1 MTGYKGRHA
10 VVLGLGLTG
19 FSLARHLAAHG
30 AAVRVADTR
39 ATPPFAANLAA
50 ALPGIKVAA
59 GPFTAHTLAG
69 ADLIAISPGIAKD
82 QPAIAA
88 AVAGGAE
95 LVGDIELFARAL
107 PPEQKVLAV
116 TGSNGKS
123 TVTALTGALCRASG
137 LATVVAGNIG
147 DAVLDTLPAGNGWND
162 PHARSAG
169 CPPSGHWPDVYVLEL
184 SSFQLETTSTLV
196 PTAATVLN
204 ITDNHLDRYAG
215 MDEYAAAKARIF
227 HGGGIQ
233 VLNRD
238 DPRSLALGIPGRVV
252 QTFGGGVPESEE
264 AWGLVQRG
272 VTRDGQTETWLARGG
287 ALLVPASD
295 LKLVGRHNA
304 LNALAALALASAVAK
319 IDHTLLAALARF
331 EGLPHRMQK
340 VAEAGGV
347 LFVDD
352 SKGTTVAAT
361 RAALAGLSRPVV
373 LIAGGDGKGQDFGPL
388 AAAVEERCRAVLLIG
403 RDAPIIERALAGTAV
418 VIECAGTL
426 DAAVARAVRMAKPG
440 DAVVLSPACASLDQF
455 ANYVER
461 GERYRR
467 CVLAQLA
474 EDAHA

>member
-1 MTGYKGRHA
+1 MTDYIGRHA

-59 GPFTAHTLAG
+59 GPFTTHTFAG

-123 TVTALTGALCRASG
+123 TVTALAGALCRASG

-147 DAVLDTLPAGNGWND
+147 DAVLDTLPAGNDWND

-169 CPPSGHWPDVYVLEL
+169 CPPGGHWPDVYVLEL

-252 QTFGGGVPESEE
+252 QTFGGSVPESEE
-264 AWGLVQRG
+264 AWGLVERG

-287 ALLVPASD
+287 ALLVPASE

-319 IDHTLLAALARF
+319 IDHSLLAALARF

-388 AAAVEERCRAVLLIG
+388 AASVEERCRAVLLIG
-403 RDAPIIERALAGTAV
+403 RDAPIIERALAGSAA

-440 DAVVLSPACASLDQF
+440 DAVMLSPACASLDQF